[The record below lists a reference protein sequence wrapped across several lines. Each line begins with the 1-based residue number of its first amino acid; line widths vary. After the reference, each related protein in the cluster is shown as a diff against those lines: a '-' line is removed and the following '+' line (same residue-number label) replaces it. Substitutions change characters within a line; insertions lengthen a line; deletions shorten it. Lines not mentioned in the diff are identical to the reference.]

1 MWTLPWQH
9 RGFIIQIFKNVSAAG
24 GRWWWWWGGVD
35 IRDGKRS
42 TIYIRVHSAS
52 MIITNSRLLYQVMVR
67 IPVFQTLRLRHLITT
82 ACPLH
87 QRSPHSQVYSP
98 RHHGNRCTMYSELGS
113 QHECRLRKTQVAFL
127 LPAFFRKK
135 WRIMPAKWFSCSP
148 SLVFTCQSSNSLILT
163 VGNTR
168 SCGAATH
175 AKMYAFIEALT
186 HATQQSGSIPVF
198 KGRDYGK
205 AAPSLWPLIVFQAWC
220 IDA

>member
-1 MWTLPWQH
+1 MCFWICVDYVL
-9 RGFIIQIFKNVSAAG
+9 AAWGLHYNRFLKMSQRRVG
-24 GRWWWWWGGVD
+24 GCVY

-42 TIYIRVHSAS
+42 TIYIRLHSAS
-52 MIITNSRLLYQVMVR
+52 MIITNSRLLHQVMVR

-135 WRIMPAKWFSCSP
+135 WRIMPGERFPRST
-148 SLVFTCQSSNSLILT
+148 SLVFNCQSSNSLILT
-163 VGNTR
+163 AGNAR

-175 AKMYAFIEALT
+175 AIMYAYT
-186 HATQQSGSIPVF
+186 HATQQSG
-198 KGRDYGK
+198 
-205 AAPSLWPLIVFQAWC
+205 
-220 IDA
+220 